1 MSFSAISSALSGM
14 RAAAA
19 QAQASASNIA
29 NALTTGAVPGSATAK
44 GNVVYQPESVVQYDI
59 GNGNQAG
66 EVGYRVTPDPSAYA
80 QSYEP
85 NSASANAEGMVAT
98 PKVDLGAEMVKITE
112 ARLQYA
118 MATRVVRAEANMQ
131 RAAIDMV
138 A

>member
-1 MSFSAISSALSGM
+1 MSFSTISSALSGM

-29 NALTTGAVPGSATAK
+29 NAMTTGAVPGSATAK
-44 GNVVYQPESVVQYDI
+44 GSAVYQPESVVQYDI
-59 GNGNQAG
+59 GNGNEAG
-66 EVGYRVTPDPSAYA
+66 EVGYRVTRDPSAYT
-80 QSYEP
+80 QSYDP
-85 NSASANAEGMVAT
+85 NSVSANAEGMVAT
-98 PKVDLGAEMVKITE
+98 PRVDLGAEMVKITE

-118 MATRVVRAEANMQ
+118 MATRVVRAAANMQ